1 MNKKYIIVLSVL
13 GGLLGVSLLVGV
25 SYAYYMVSVSQTN
38 KNIVKSSC
46 LNLSISNEENVI
58 KLEKQIP
65 IMNEEGKKLTPYT
78 FTINNTCNSMMAYSL
93 NLEELEG
100 STLFSKYIMTMVNG
114 KAYVNMANMANL
126 RSTDNYYANSVE
138 SRVLATGSLGPN
150 ASIDYSLRLWMDEAT
165 PLTSEAMNKSFRSK
179 VVVVATPTKSVDF
192 DYTGT
197 EQLFTAPADGKYK
210 IELWGAGAGSF
221 AGEFLSYGSYVS
233 GTINFAKGQK
243 IYVYVGENGYA
254 KFSNPAAVNLRFNG
268 GGYGNL
274 VCYKHFLKHEN
285 NSNRGIDFAGG
296 GATDI
301 RLIDGDWSDF
311 DSLKSRIMVAA
322 GSGGIDNSTRYAP
335 SNGGG
340 LFSDNGGY
348 YGSADYMATGATQV
362 SPGTANGKFG
372 IGGYAIY
379 GGDSCNVNDGGGGG
393 GGYYGGGGSKTASNV
408 SQASTGAGGSSY
420 ISGHNGCDA
429 IKEKS
434 TENNIIHTGQSVHYS
449 GMYFTDTVMIDGE
462 GYKWTTEKGS
472 YTGMPTHDG
481 TGTMKGN
488 AGNGFARIT
497 YIGNDK

>member
-13 GGLLGVSLLVGV
+13 GVLFGVSLLVGI
-25 SYAYYMVSVSQTN
+25 SYAYYIVNVSQTN

-78 FTINNTCNSMMAYSL
+78 FTINNTCNSMMGYSL

-100 STLFSKYIMTMVNG
+100 STLASKYIMTMINS
-114 KAYVNMANMANL
+114 KAYINMASLSFA
-126 RSTDNYYANSVE
+126 DNYYANSVE
-138 SRVLATGSLGPN
+138 SRVLATGSLRPN
-150 ASIDYSLRLWMDEAT
+150 ASINYSLRLWMDEAT

-179 VVVVATPTKSVDF
+179 VVVVATPTKSVNF

-197 EQLFTAPADGKYK
+197 EQVFIAPADGKYK

-254 KFSNPAAVNLRFNG
+254 KLSNPAAVNLRFNG

-274 VCYKHFLKHEN
+274 VCYKHYLKHEN
-285 NSNRGIDFAGG
+285 NNNKGVDFAGG

-301 RLIDGDWSDF
+301 RLANGDWDVF
-311 DSLKSRIMVAA
+311 DSLKSRIIVAA

-372 IGGYAIY
+372 VGGYAIY
-379 GGDSCNVNDGGGGG
+379 GGDSCSVNDGGGGG

-429 IKEKS
+429 IKEES
-434 TENNIIHTGQSVHYS
+434 TEDNIIHTGQSIHYS
-449 GMYFTDTVMIDGE
+449 GMYFTDTVMIDGS
-462 GYKWTTEKGS
+462 GYKWTTQKGE
-472 YTGMPTHDG
+472 YTGMPSHDG

-488 AGNGFARIT
+488 AGNGYARIT
-497 YIGNDK
+497 YIG

>member
-13 GGLLGVSLLVGV
+13 GVLFGGSLLVGI
-25 SYAYYMVSVSQTN
+25 SYAYYIVNVSQTN

-78 FTINNTCNSMMAYSL
+78 FTINNTCNSMMGYSL

-100 STLFSKYIMTMVNG
+100 STLSSKYIMTMINS
-114 KAYVNMANMANL
+114 KAYINMASLSFA
-126 RSTDNYYANSVE
+126 DNYYANSVE
-138 SRVLATGSLGPN
+138 SRVLATGSLRPN
-150 ASIDYSLRLWMDEAT
+150 ASINYSLRLWMDEAT

-179 VVVVATPTKSVDF
+179 VVVVATPTKSVNF

-197 EQLFTAPADGKYK
+197 EQVFIAPADGKYK

-254 KFSNPAAVNLRFNG
+254 KLSNPAAVNLRFNG

-274 VCYKHFLKHEN
+274 VCYKHYLKHEN
-285 NSNRGIDFAGG
+285 NNNKGVDFAGG

-301 RLIDGDWSDF
+301 RLANGDWDVF
-311 DSLKSRIMVAA
+311 DSLKSRIIVAA

-372 IGGYAIY
+372 VGGYAIY
-379 GGDSCNVNDGGGGG
+379 GGDSCSVNDGGGGG

-429 IKEKS
+429 IKEES
-434 TENNIIHTGQSVHYS
+434 TEDNIIHTGQSIHYS
-449 GMYFTDTVMIDGE
+449 GMYFTDTVMIDGS
-462 GYKWTTEKGS
+462 GYKWTTQKGE
-472 YTGMPTHDG
+472 YTGMPSHDG

-488 AGNGFARIT
+488 AGNGYARIT
-497 YIGNDK
+497 YIG